1 MQQLTKDNKII
12 PTDSTLV
19 YCDLETSDLRAN
31 VLLQI
36 ACNSKNKDLNL
47 SCSPTGYLSPF
58 CTNLAGLYSSN
69 RNLYKKGRKLST
81 FTVEQAL
88 FKFKQFI
95 ESYDTPV
102 TLVCFNNFGF
112 DAKVLVRHFLQKSVP
127 LPSNLTHFADPLP
140 AFKRLLKTE
149 KLTNFKLGTL
159 CTHFD
164 VSLIEAHDA
173 KFDSLSLQ
181 VLCEKVSEQR
191 NLTVVDFLDKYVK
204 PVDHFIKQQTQK

>member
-81 FTVEQAL
+81 LTFEQAL

-95 ESYDTPV
+95 GSYNTPV

-112 DAKVLVRHFLQKSVP
+112 DAKVLSLTFFAKSG
-127 LPSNLTHFADPLP
+127 TF
-140 AFKRLLKTE
+140 AFK
-149 KLTNFKLGTL
+149 
-159 CTHFD
+159 
-164 VSLIEAHDA
+164 S
-173 KFDSLSLQ
+173 DSLHSPLAG
-181 VLCEKVSEQR
+181 
-191 NLTVVDFLDKYVK
+191 
-204 PVDHFIKQQTQK
+204 I